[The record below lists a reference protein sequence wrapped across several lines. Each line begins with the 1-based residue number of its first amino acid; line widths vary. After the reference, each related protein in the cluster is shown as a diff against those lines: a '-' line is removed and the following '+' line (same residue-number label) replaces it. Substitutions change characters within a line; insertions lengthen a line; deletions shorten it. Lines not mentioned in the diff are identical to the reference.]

1 MGDFGRWVNTTR
13 LLCPLSLSRGL
24 SYSWVKRGAICPPSS
39 AFLSSTFLFTE
50 HRCTNIPACSNQEQ
64 EQDNSV
70 PLGEKAISYN
80 LLPLSICTYSSNLN
94 LCLSGPLAPG
104 LYFSR
109 NEGFTAALVPHAI
122 TSRAARSQ
130 PLHIYSTST
139 RSFRLLCVWWWG
151 DPVFP
156 PQRTSIR
163 QCKMVEV
170 ALPGASGQVDIS
182 R

>member
-1 MGDFGRWVNTTR
+1 MASATV
-13 LLCPLSLSRGL
+13 GL
-24 SYSWVKRGAICPPSS
+24 KEARSVLTSS
-39 AFLSSTFLFTE
+39 AFLSSSSLFSE

-70 PLGEKAISYN
+70 PLVEKAISYN
-80 LLPLSICTYSSNLN
+80 LLPLSFCTCSSNLN
-94 LCLSGPLAPG
+94 LCLSRLLAPE

-109 NEGFTAALVPHAI
+109 NKGFTAALVPHAI
-122 TSRAARSQ
+122 TLCAAYSHWQ

-151 DPVFP
+151 DPVFT
-156 PQRTSIR
+156 PQSTSIR
-163 QCKMVEV
+163 QCKMVDV